1 MLGTHFKNQVR
12 GALSPFFVDQNTP
25 FKEEKMNI
33 KKLTRQ
39 AVVAAIYVVLTI
51 ALAPFGY
58 GPIQFRL
65 SEILAILPFF
75 NSEYILAITVGC
87 FISNIASTVGS
98 VDMIVGTFQTL
109 ICAYIMSKM
118 KNLYLACIVPILGM
132 VLIALEIFFMMPNPT
147 GFFVILIELMCSE
160 FIVIYII
167 GIPIFYILNRN
178 EKIKKLLNFKT
189 TSK

>member
-1 MLGTHFKNQVR
+1 M
-12 GALSPFFVDQNTP
+12 D
-25 FKEEKMNI
+25 I

-39 AVVAAIYVVLTI
+39 AVIAALYVVLTI

-75 NSEYILAITVGC
+75 NPEYTIAITVGC

-98 VDMIVGTFQTL
+98 IDMVVGTLQTL
-109 ICAYIMSKM
+109 ICAYIMTKI
-118 KNLYLACIVPILGM
+118 KNIYIACIVPILGM
-132 VLIALEIFFMMPNPT
+132 FLIALEIYFMMPNPA
-147 GFFVILIELMCSE
+147 GFFIILAELMCSE

-167 GIPIFYILNRN
+167 GLPIFYILNKN
-178 EKIKKLLNFKT
+178 EKVRNILNFK
-189 TSK
+189 KDFN

>member
-1 MLGTHFKNQVR
+1 
-12 GALSPFFVDQNTP
+12 
-25 FKEEKMNI
+25 MNI
-33 KKLTRQ
+33 KRLTRQ

-75 NSEYILAITVGC
+75 NKEYILAITVGC
-87 FISNIASTVGS
+87 FLSNLASTVGS
-98 VDMIVGTFQTL
+98 IDLVVGTFQTF

-118 KNLYLACIVPILGM
+118 KNLYLACIMPILGM
-132 VLIALEIFFMMPNPT
+132 ILIALEIYFMMPNPT
-147 GFFVILIELMCSE
+147 GFFIILAELMCSE

-167 GIPIFYILNRN
+167 GLPIFYILNKN
-178 EKIKKLLNFKT
+178 EKVKNILNFK
-189 TSK
+189 K